1 MTKLLKTVL
10 VMSVCVLY
18 VSAQDKTQ
26 TSNSQVLLALEN
38 TIFKKSLIDQIKK
51 LLEEKKY
58 DVKIVDHSKKQL
70 DSIKPSDYDVIFITN
85 SGVNSKVRPWVL
97 NWLEKYKGQTESV
110 IVHTTQKFDWEV
122 KLDVDALT
130 SASKKGDID
139 KLARQY
145 SEKIIGKI
153 ETTLQNDENIT
164 NE

>member
-10 VMSVCVLY
+10 VMLVCVLY

-38 TIFKKSLIDQIKK
+38 TRFKKSLIDQIKK

-97 NWLEKYKGQTESV
+97 NWLEKYKGQTEPV

>member
-1 MTKLLKTVL
+1 MIKLLTTVL
-10 VMSVCVLY
+10 IMLAGVLY

-26 TSNSQVLLALEN
+26 TSNPQVLLALEN
-38 TIFKKSLIDQIKK
+38 TRFKKSLVEQIKK

-58 DVKIVDHSKKQL
+58 NVKTVDHSKKQL

-97 NWLEKYKGQTESV
+97 SWLDKYKDQTESV
-110 IVHTTQKFDWEV
+110 IVHTTQKSDWEV

-130 SASKKGDID
+130 SASKTGDID

-153 ETTLQNDENIT
+153 ETTPENDENNT
-164 NE
+164 DE